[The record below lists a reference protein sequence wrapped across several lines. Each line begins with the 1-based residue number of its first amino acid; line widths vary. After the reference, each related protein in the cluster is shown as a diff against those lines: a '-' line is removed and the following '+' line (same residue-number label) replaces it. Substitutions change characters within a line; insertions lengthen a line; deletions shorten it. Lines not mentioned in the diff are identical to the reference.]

1 MQDNT
6 KKKKRRVIILD
17 YDTFMQLE
25 TPYAKALYVALRA
38 HADQNG
44 QCFPSI
50 KTLANESG
58 MGTVKANDTLGK
70 LEKAGILIKEQR
82 YLENGGQTSNLYT
95 ICDRL
100 VIESPKPKP
109 KPKPQEP
116 QESKKTNV
124 VPDDVP
130 EFNSLINADQRKEA
144 SQVNQA
150 DQSKYTQDT
159 SKIDISNLQ
168 LHDNTEFGDSQAKKV
183 AAQTKY
189 DTEEIKKKYDYT
201 ALIAG
206 NPSKQESIDICMDII
221 TTTVN
226 SKKDTIRIQKEEIQ
240 REKVAEQLL
249 KLTKEDILWAIKRFE
264 QQPNQIHSPKAYLL
278 TLLYDAH
285 NQRILACQNR
295 QAVAA
300 AAAAPP
306 QQTKPSQAVARGT
319 QAFQNFTERKDN
331 NYTGKIMDKL
341 KSDLKKFQ
349 ENQEAVEKK

>member
-1 MQDNT
+1 MENKKPYVILYWDILSKLDN
-6 KKKKRRVIILD
+6 
-17 YDTFMQLE
+17 
-25 TPYAKALYVALRA
+25 PYELSVYVYLRK
-38 HADQNG
+38 HADHTTG
-44 QCFPSI
+44 TCFPSI
-50 KTLANESG
+50 ATLEKETKISEKKIRLILKDLKEKKLITIQNRTLGNGGKASNIYRLLEFENEEVQASLQESQDEEAPKQLSVGRKRVSG
-58 MGTVKANDTLGK
+58 MD
-70 LEKAGILIKEQR
+70 
-82 YLENGGQTSNLYT
+82 
-95 ICDRL
+95 
-100 VIESPKPKP
+100 
-109 KPKPQEP
+109 
-116 QESKKTNV
+116 
-124 VPDDVP
+124 
-130 EFNSLINADQRKEA
+130 
-144 SQVNQA
+144 QA
-150 DQSKYTQDT
+150 DQSESKQDT
-159 SKIDISNLQ
+159 QLKSNITNLR
-168 LHDNTEFGDSQAKKV
+168 LHDNTKNEASQAENRTEKV
-183 AAQTKY
+183 VVQTKHST
-189 DTEEIKKKYDYT
+189 DELKKQYDYAT
-201 ALIAG
+201 MIFE
-206 NPSKQESIDICMDII
+206 NPSKQEHIDICMDII

-331 NYTGKIMDKL
+331 NYTSKIMDKL
-341 KSDLKKFQ
+341 KSDLKEFQ